1 MIYFF
6 SLENNFYSLHQR
18 EKDRNLPKSNMNT
31 QQCEGK
37 KSHSS
42 IVYIHHAFLDQK
54 PLRRKNIA
62 PPPFSKNIYF
72 AKLSF
77 LGPCSLLTCLNIF
90 EYDPAVLLIPQNNKV
105 IRRYNHWLKKQ
116 NKCFIIIPSQ
126 NVLFTFV
133 LQNFRETSS

>member
-1 MIYFF
+1 MFQLTDDIFF

-54 PLRRKNIA
+54 PLREKKHSPPLSPKNFISRNY
-62 PPPFSKNIYF
+62 PFWVPVPY
-72 AKLSF
+72 
-77 LGPCSLLTCLNIF
+77 
-90 EYDPAVLLIPQNNKV
+90 
-105 IRRYNHWLKKQ
+105 
-116 NKCFIIIPSQ
+116 
-126 NVLFTFV
+126 
-133 LQNFRETSS
+133 

>member
-31 QQCEGK
+31 QQCEEK
-37 KSHSS
+37 KVSLCKRIYSPRVS
-42 IVYIHHAFLDQK
+42 RSKASE
-54 PLRRKNIA
+54 RKKTF
-62 PPPFSKNIYF
+62 PPPFSKKFYF

-105 IRRYNHWLKKQ
+105 IRRHNHWLKKQ
-116 NKCFIIIPSQ
+116 NKCIIIIPSQ